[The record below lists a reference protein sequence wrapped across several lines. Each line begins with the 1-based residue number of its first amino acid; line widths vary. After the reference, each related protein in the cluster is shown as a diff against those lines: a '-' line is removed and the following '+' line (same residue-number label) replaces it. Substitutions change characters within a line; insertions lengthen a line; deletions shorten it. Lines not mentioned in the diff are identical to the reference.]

1 MYKRIIALITLVILL
16 PFQSFAIERVHGP
29 YLQDAQPTQI
39 MVIWETSTP
48 TQGRVTYG
56 TDSTRLDNVIRD
68 NELVTL
74 HKITLKNLQP
84 RQTYYYQCVW
94 DDGKSTIGKFRT
106 APADESTPLRFAV
119 VGDSRSDLAMCTKI
133 SNLIVDYDPDIVLHS
148 GDIVARGKNL
158 DEWQTF
164 LFDPARKLLQN
175 IPFYPVLGNHE
186 QESPYYYNFF
196 PLHKNKPWWS
206 VDYGPVHI
214 IGLDTSVPTDP
225 NSEQY
230 KFLVDDLQK
239 NKKEWTIVVFH
250 YPIFHCHP
258 TRPVYDFRYT
268 WQPLFMK
275 YGVDLVLN
283 GHDHYYHRSFPI
295 GRMAERQ
302 NGVIHITTA
311 GGGASLYPTIPTP
324 FSAYYRSLYHFL
336 MIEVTEEELEVR
348 AINDNNQVFDG
359 IIINKNQD
367 YSPAN
372 FVEYGMFELER
383 DLNAKLGQLFPK
395 TDDKGTVVFDTT
407 FTVSTD
413 FSMPVIGEYKWQ
425 APDAWQINK
434 STQKFEIDPGENLQ
448 IELKGYVN
456 KAHML
461 PTPILNLHI
470 EADNSERNV
479 TRQKPFQHYLGFR
492 NQDLPFSLEE
502 AAYRNAILSP
512 PDNLAPIFNFLD
524 YYPTSD
530 HAYDVIVY
538 LGWQI
543 LKTQDKRIFA
553 NLENLLKN
561 NPTDLNKYRIYP
573 FYFLFDDFSH
583 LEEWIAVMGRLP
595 SDQLS
600 FAPKLI
606 CQLAELDIFNA
617 QFVKNWKIIGPFEA
631 PGGNG
636 LKTVYP
642 PETEL
647 DFTKTYPT
655 GSGTQSGWKDYEISG
670 NTIDFIETLN
680 APAFELKHGVVYAHT
695 LVKAKEAGEILL
707 LLGSNDDPVVWINNK
722 EVHRKEIGRGV
733 QACEDIIL
741 VPVRQGNNDILIKVN
756 QQGGAWGLNLQISD
770 WKGILE

>member
-1 MYKRIIALITLVILL
+1 
-16 PFQSFAIERVHGP
+16 
-29 YLQDAQPTQI
+29 
-39 MVIWETSTP
+39 
-48 TQGRVTYG
+48 
-56 TDSTRLDNVIRD
+56 
-68 NELVTL
+68 
-74 HKITLKNLQP
+74 
-84 RQTYYYQCVW
+84 
-94 DDGKSTIGKFRT
+94 
-106 APADESTPLRFAV
+106 
-119 VGDSRSDLAMCTKI
+119 MCTKI

-175 IPFYPVLGNHE
+175 VPFYPVLGNHE

-196 PLHKNKPWWS
+196 ALHKNKPWWS

-225 NSEQY
+225 NSEQF
-230 KFLVDDLQK
+230 KFLLDDLQS

-311 GGGASLYPTIPTP
+311 GGGASLYPAIPTP

-336 MIEVTEEELEVR
+336 MIEVTKEELEVR

-359 IIINKNQD
+359 IIINKNQE

-372 FVEYGMFELER
+372 FVEYGMFELEKE
-383 DLNAKLGQLFPK
+383 LNIKLGQLLPK
-395 TDDKGTVVFDTT
+395 TDDQGRVVFDTT
-407 FTVSTD
+407 FTVETN
-413 FSMPVIGEYKWQ
+413 FYMPVEVVYNWQ
-425 APDAWQINK
+425 ARDVWKINK
-434 STQKFEIDPGENLQ
+434 EVQKFMIDPSESFQ
-448 IELKGYVN
+448 IKFQGQVD
-456 KAHML
+456 KAQML
-461 PTPILNLHI
+461 PTPVLNLHI
-470 EADNSERNV
+470 EADNSKRNV
-479 TRQKPFQHYLGFR
+479 TNHKPYQHYLGFR
-492 NQDLPFSLEE
+492 NQDLAFSLEE
-502 AAYRNAILSP
+502 ASYNKAILSP
-512 PDNLAPIFNFLD
+512 ADDLTSIFNFLD
-524 YYPTSD
+524 YYSTSK

-543 LKTQDKRIFA
+543 LKTQDTQILA
-553 NLENLLKN
+553 NLKNLLKN

-606 CQLAELDIFNA
+606 CQLAKLDIFNA

-631 PGGNG
+631 PEGNG
-636 LKTVYP
+636 LRTVYP
-642 PETEL
+642 PETEI
-647 DFTKTYPT
+647 DFFKTYAT
-655 GSGTQSGWKDYEISG
+655 GSGTMTGWKDYEIRG
-670 NTIDFIETLN
+670 NTIDFIKLLN
-680 APAFELKHGVVYAHT
+680 APAFGLKQGVVYGYT
-695 LVKAKEAGEILL
+695 SVKAKENGEILL
-707 LLGSNDDPVVWINNK
+707 LLGSNDDPVVWINHK
-722 EVHRKEIGRGV
+722 EVHRKEVGRGV
-733 QACEDIIL
+733 EACQDIII
-741 VPVRQGNNDILIKVN
+741 VPVEKGENDILVKVN
-756 QQGGAWGLNLQISD
+756 QRGGSWGLNLQISD
-770 WKGILE
+770 WKGILD